1 MNVSDQSTPGS
12 AELRLRTPIPYRAVF
27 EFFPTGI
34 LVVDRRGWVTGLNLT
49 AKRLLGDIAERP
61 RLRCCDV
68 FDCRRAGTP
77 LADRCITDL
86 VLGLNGTGA
95 MPEIRVDLPSEGA
108 GTAAASVWVT
118 GAPYGGADPAVVF
131 SMRSGVPGD
140 RRRRTEPH
148 WMGGPRLRVFTF
160 GRTRVESGEDAIAGE
175 WLGHKPGLV
184 FKYLVANRGR
194 VVQTDELIEAFWPTA
209 GPRGERSVRQAVH
222 TLRDRLEP
230 RREKR
235 TGGSTFVAARS
246 GGYELERSVVW
257 IDADDF
263 EASVADGLRAMAAGE
278 LEPAEAA
285 LVRASGL
292 YRGAFIAEEAYA
304 DWALPER
311 DRLRELA
318 GQAMR
323 ALAEVKEAVGDLDG
337 ATEQLARLAEL
348 ERYDVE
354 IQRAL
359 IALLLKRGRRAEAV
373 RRFDVFRHRHRT
385 AFDEDPS
392 FDLADV
398 AAQVSAA

>member
-1 MNVSDQSTPGS
+1 VSDQPSPRS
-12 AELRLRTPIPYRAVF
+12 AELGLRTPIPYRAVF

-34 LVVDRRGWVTGLNLT
+34 LVVDRRGQVTGLNLT
-49 AKRLLGDIAERP
+49 AKRLLRDIAERP

-77 LADRCITDL
+77 LAEHCITDL
-86 VLGLNGTGA
+86 VLEHTGT
-95 MPEIRVDLPSEGA
+95 MPEIRVDLAADGDAP
-108 GTAAASVWVT
+108 AASVWVT
-118 GAPYGGADPAVVF
+118 GAPYGGAEPAVVF
-131 SMRSGVPGD
+131 CMRAGVVGD

-148 WMGGPRLRVFTF
+148 WMGGPQLRVFTF
-160 GRTRVESGEDAIAGE
+160 GRSRVESGEGALAGE
-175 WLGHKPGLV
+175 WLGHKPGHV

-209 GPRGERSVRQAVH
+209 GPRGDRSVRQAIH

-230 RREKR
+230 HREKR
-235 TGGSTFVAARS
+235 GGSTFVLARS

-263 EASVADGLRAMAAGE
+263 EASVADGLRALADGE

-285 LVRASGL
+285 LARASGL
-292 YRGAFIAEEAYA
+292 YRGEFLAEEAYA
-304 DWALPER
+304 EWALPER

-323 ALAEVKEAVGDLDG
+323 ALADVKEAVGDLDG

-348 ERYDVE
+348 EQYDVD

-359 IALLLKRGRRAEAV
+359 VALLLRRGRRAEAV
-373 RRFDVFRHRHRT
+373 RRYEIFRHRHRK
-385 AFDEDPS
+385 AFAEDPA

-398 AAQVSAA
+398 AAQVHPV